1 MISIVVQNMD
11 IITMEERTGDVLHVR
26 MVNILK
32 VSKMCV
38 KSVLKVFSL
47 LERSMKEVQGRMRMI
62 VLGYVLLDTINPK
75 MGMLENV

>member
-1 MISIVVQNMD
+1 MILIVVQNMD
-11 IITMEERTGDVLHVR
+11 TITMEERTGDVLHVR

-32 VSKMCV
+32 ASKTCA

-47 LERSMKEVQGRMRMI
+47 LERSMKEVQGRMQMI
-62 VLGYVLLDTINPK
+62 VLGYVLLDTINLK